1 MSQENVEIVR
11 AAIEQWNRGEMDAVA
26 FHPDVEWLP
35 LRSATEGTYR
45 GIAGIERFRADT
57 EQTFGKF
64 ELRFEL
70 VDLGDQVLA
79 WGTIEVQAAQSG
91 IEMSIPTGG
100 LVELRNGLIVRWE
113 DFGSRENAL
122 QAAGLAE

>member
-1 MSQENVEIVR
+1 MLRLAVR
-11 AAIEQWNRGEMDAVA
+11 EPI
-26 FHPDVEWLP
+26 
-35 LRSATEGTYR
+35 

-57 EQTFGKF
+57 EQTFG
-64 ELRFEL
+64 RFEL
-70 VDLGDQVLA
+70 VYLGDRVLA

-100 LVELRNGLIVRWE
+100 LVEVRGGLIVRWE
-113 DFGSRENAL
+113 DFGSKENAL